1 MFACFFLSL
10 NDFIPFRLGEG
21 QFNFS
26 ERIIQEIKSSQIVKT
41 ELAYLSVV
49 DVDYSNRKRNYKNPH
64 LDGERFQL
72 PLKMGE
78 INASENSQIPS
89 FLCIMYCF
97 TPAYECQKNVY
108 KRGIQNLS
116 TPTLMPKDYTL
127 K

>member
-49 DVDYSNRKRNYKNPH
+49 DVDYSNRKRN
-64 LDGERFQL
+64 
-72 PLKMGE
+72 
-78 INASENSQIPS
+78 
-89 FLCIMYCF
+89 
-97 TPAYECQKNVY
+97 
-108 KRGIQNLS
+108 
-116 TPTLMPKDYTL
+116 
-127 K
+127 